1 MRFLKGLFLPAILI
15 FCSAMARSQPTDS
28 LRVHDPVMIQQDG
41 TYYLFCTGPGISVW
55 SSNDLKEWNKEK
67 QVFAQAP
74 TWAADVVPG
83 FRNHIWAPDISFHNG
98 QYYLY
103 YSVSAFGKNTSAI
116 GVATSESLHPES
128 PDFKWT
134 DHGMVVQ
141 SVPNRDL
148 WNAIDPNL
156 IVDEAGTPWLS
167 FGSFWSGL
175 KLVKLSDDLVSVAK
189 PEVWHTLARKERKPL
204 LADNNAGNAA
214 LEAPFIFKKNGYY
227 YLFASY
233 DYCCRGAESTYKVR
247 VGRSKN
253 VTGPYLDKEELAMD
267 KGGGSLVVEGNK
279 AWAGAGHNS
288 IYTFEGK
295 DYFVFHAYDMADR
308 GRSKLKISAVSWD
321 QEDWPVVEQGNLR

>member
-1 MRFLKGLFLPAILI
+1 
-15 FCSAMARSQPTDS
+15 MARSQPTDS
-28 LRVHDPVMIQQDG
+28 IRVHDPVMIQQDG

-116 GVATSESLHPES
+116 GVATSKSLHPES

-189 PEVWHTLARKERKPL
+189 PEV
-204 LADNNAGNAA
+204 
-214 LEAPFIFKKNGYY
+214 
-227 YLFASY
+227 
-233 DYCCRGAESTYKVR
+233 
-247 VGRSKN
+247 
-253 VTGPYLDKEELAMD
+253 
-267 KGGGSLVVEGNK
+267 
-279 AWAGAGHNS
+279 
-288 IYTFEGK
+288 
-295 DYFVFHAYDMADR
+295 
-308 GRSKLKISAVSWD
+308 
-321 QEDWPVVEQGNLR
+321 